1 MSDDLRLNS
10 LDRFRKQSP
19 RLVLEEHGHC
29 EVPAGCGGVVLRWRN
44 PFASRLFEIAVF
56 TPHDATTWIDG
67 AEPESGLID
76 LAIGPH
82 AVALHYPKMVRKNGV
97 LMFALLSHNKVKAK
111 PAVAEPKLRFV
122 SARGVSWRFTTDAP
136 ADESWK
142 KLGYSVAAWTPLVQV
157 PAPQY
162 KSGSSKYGL
171 YQCTEAKAECL
182 GLPGKTTGQD
192 AWIRYEFTV
201 PGPEGEA

>member
-44 PFASRLFEIAVF
+44 PFASRLFNLAVF
-56 TPHDATTWIDG
+56 TPHDAAFWVDG
-67 AEPESGLID
+67 AAPESGLID

-82 AVALHYPKMVRKNGV
+82 AVAIHYPKMVRNDGV
-97 LMFALLSHNKVKAK
+97 LMFALVSHDKVKSK
-111 PAVAEPKLRFV
+111 PAVEESKLRFV
-122 SARGVSWRFTTDAP
+122 SAGGVDWRFTTETP
-136 ADESWK
+136 ADEAWK
-142 KLGYSVAAWTPLVQV
+142 KPRYSVADWPPLIRV
-157 PAPQY
+157 PAPKY
-162 KSGSSKYGL
+162 KAGEGKYSL
-171 YQCTEAKAECL
+171 YLCTEAKAECL
-182 GLPGKTTGQD
+182 TLPKKTTGQD

-201 PGPEGEA
+201 PGPEAEA